1 MVGQHSDPGARSA
14 AGALPEPEAPS
25 DEFLLDLTRPSAP
38 VEGQLDYESTVTAP
52 TEWVPYV
59 YTNSEIQ
66 ALTERRELSVTSL
79 VCGLI
84 GLILAVFGVW
94 GILLSLAALVLS
106 LVARRTERMTGGL
119 WLYGFL
125 TGVIGLVLGAG
136 WIVLIA
142 VIFPGL

>member
-1 MVGQHSDPGARSA
+1 MVGQHSDPGTRSA
-14 AGALPEPEAPS
+14 AGSNPDPETPN
-25 DEFLLDLTRPSAP
+25 DEFLLDLTRPPAP

-59 YTNSEIQ
+59 YTDSEIQ

-79 VCGLI
+79 VCGLA
-84 GLILAVFGVW
+84 GLILAVFGAW

-106 LVARRTERMTGGL
+106 MVARRTEQMTGGL

-125 TGVIGLVLGAG
+125 TGVIGLVLSAG